1 MKKLGK
7 LQINP
12 EKVMKHDE
20 LITFRGGGY
29 LYYTCC
35 CWSYPGCGPTC
46 GPAWIPEGV
55 DPNEW
60 AKQQGGYEHCDCIGG
75 Y

>member
-1 MKKLGK
+1 

-12 EKVMKHDE
+12 ERIMKSDE
-20 LITFRGGGY
+20 LITFRGGD
-29 LYYTCC
+29 LHYYCC
-35 CWSYPGCGPTC
+35 CWYCSGCGPTC

-60 AKQQGGYEHCDCIGG
+60 AAQQGGYEGCNCFGG